1 MLKAVVHARLW
12 SICIFVHLG
21 TRSTSGGLCILC
33 LDSNS
38 DGSRR
43 IRRDRVGP
51 ISCRAEDAPEA
62 PVVSDAGYGTSVD
75 FREKLTVR
83 GIPYVVGIQ
92 STATLWPPGKG
103 PLPPTR
109 QKGEGGPPTL
119 LRWDEGHRPV
129 DALTLARDLPK
140 SVWETVTWR
149 EGTKGVLSSRF
160 ARVTIRAAQ
169 RDCNRRTV
177 RPVEWLLIEWP
188 EGDPAPTKYWLSTMP
203 PDTSMEMLVR
213 PAKVRWMI
221 ERDHEELNQ
230 EFGLDQFEGR
240 GRRGFHHHATRCIA
254 AYGFPA
260 AERARLSPLRPLAFL
275 PAPRLPRGF
284 HPRGSPRSP
293 GAARQQLDH
302 HVPTHTGTSQPG
314 SSVTPADGAEGDP
327 SLATQQH

>member
-1 MLKAVVHARLW
+1 M
-12 SICIFVHLG
+12 
-21 TRSTSGGLCILC
+21 
-33 LDSNS
+33 
-38 DGSRR
+38 
-43 IRRDRVGP
+43 
-51 ISCRAEDAPEA
+51 
-62 PVVSDAGYGTSVD
+62 VSDAGYGTSVD

-160 ARVTIRAAQ
+160 ARVTIRAAH

-213 PAKVRWMI
+213 PAKVRWRI

-254 AYGFPA
+254 AYGFRA
-260 AERARLSPLRPLAFL
+260 AERARLSPLGLWRSYRHLDYPEALLVRPERHVSSLITTF
-275 PAPRLPRGF
+275 RLTQ
-284 HPRGSPRSP
+284 
-293 GAARQQLDH
+293 AR
-302 HVPTHTGTSQPG
+302 
-314 SSVTPADGAEGDP
+314 A
-327 SLATQQH
+327 SLAPASPLRMVRKGILV